1 MKIFITGATGF
12 IGTNL
17 IDKLLLEGHEVVC
30 YVRDIEKA
38 RQKIKGKVE
47 FLGTSA
53 FPGHVIKILERCD
66 AVVNLAG
73 EPIAQ
78 RWSKKVKKKIYNS
91 RIDITKNL
99 STWISACRTPPK
111 VFISSSAVGFYG
123 NRGDQRLTE
132 SSDKSSGWL
141 SHLCNQWEKE
151 SYPSNPENII
161 PTRVVN
167 LRTGIVLGDGGALK
181 KMLLPFKMGIGGV
194 LGSGNQWMPWIH
206 IEDMVNIII
215 RSINDEKIYG
225 PVNCVTPAAVTNKH
239 FTKILGKTLKR
250 PTIFPVPSFIL
261 KIIFVEGACILLDSQ
276 KVRPRKL
283 TRHGFSWK
291 FGSLYTALEDLL
303 RK

>member
-91 RIDITKNL
+91 RINITKNL

-123 NRGDQRLTE
+123 NG
-132 SSDKSSGWL
+132 
-141 SHLCNQWEKE
+141 
-151 SYPSNPENII
+151 P
-161 PTRVVN
+161 
-167 LRTGIVLGDGGALK
+167 
-181 KMLLPFKMGIGGV
+181 
-194 LGSGNQWMPWIH
+194 GS
-206 IEDMVNIII
+206 
-215 RSINDEKIYG
+215 
-225 PVNCVTPAAVTNKH
+225 
-239 FTKILGKTLKR
+239 
-250 PTIFPVPSFIL
+250 
-261 KIIFVEGACILLDSQ
+261 
-276 KVRPRKL
+276 
-283 TRHGFSWK
+283 
-291 FGSLYTALEDLL
+291 
-303 RK
+303 